1 MLILNY
7 SDFESNISENNFTTE
22 TVTDQLKNCH
32 CEDLEV
38 KEITFKEN
46 LNELDNQLTETD
58 KHETCFN
65 SPFIIWL
72 KRTLNTKQKVL
83 SL

>member
-46 LNELDNQLTETD
+46 LNDRD
-58 KHETCFN
+58 
-65 SPFIIWL
+65 
-72 KRTLNTKQKVL
+72 
-83 SL
+83 